1 MGGAAR
7 RTMARMQRPA
17 VVLLLAAAVLPGAA
31 RADEPADT
39 QALLKLKGCPSC
51 HQASTRN
58 VGPSFA
64 DIAARYRADPRAA
77 ATLAASIRGGSA
89 GKWGG
94 TAQMPAFAGLSEAQV
109 EAMADWILGR

>member
-1 MGGAAR
+1 
-7 RTMARMQRPA
+7 MARMQPPA
-17 VVLLLAAAVLPGAA
+17 VLLLPVLAALAGAA

-77 ATLAASIRGGSA
+77 STLAASIRGGSA
-89 GKWGG
+89 GRWGG
-94 TAQMPAFAGLSEAQV
+94 TAQMPAFAGLSDAQL
-109 EAMADWILGR
+109 EAMAAWILAR